1 MEGSTPREGRAAQYN
16 GWYWSRHRLSELG
29 PQVLV
34 RLTEEI
40 SNLPVFFSSDRY
52 GGQVQRWKMH
62 ETTTTFLNRLVHD
75 IHDLT
80 DAGFSGQPDP
90 DQLEELDV
98 VERCVWALIL
108 LQGEVIPGYRHRCL
122 MCNKAPAEELFQ
134 KIFCIPASVGVRLKD
149 THSTCGYWTMMELSL
164 TPCHRDCDAPKLCPS
179 HDFMFTS
186 ALNAVFRVVPRHDID
201 SET

>member
-1 MEGSTPREGRAAQYN
+1 MEGSTPREGRAACN
-16 GWYWSRHRLSELG
+16 GWFWSRHRLSGLG

-40 SNLPVFFSSDRY
+40 SNLPVFVSSDRF
-52 GGQVQRWKMH
+52 GGQVQRQAMQ
-62 ETTTTFLNRLVHD
+62 ETVTTFLRRLLRD
-75 IHDLT
+75 IQDLT
-80 DAGFSGQPDP
+80 GAWFSRQPDP

-108 LQGEVIPGYRHRCL
+108 LQGELIPGLRHRCL
-122 MCNKAPAEELFQ
+122 MCNKAPEEVVIQ
-134 KIFCIPASVGVRLKD
+134 EIFRTPASVGVRLD
-149 THSTCGYWTMMELSL
+149 DNHSTCGYWTMMELSL
-164 TPCHRDCDAPKLCPS
+164 TPYRRDCDAPKLCLS